1 MMFAFVIPPFFDLEA
16 GRANKMQDQISLI
29 LHEKLA
35 FSDSYAGIIRIRFQG
50 LGIHVYL
57 VSAGPYPAPLFTCE
71 FNLALSV
78 PFVKLI

>member
-1 MMFAFVIPPFFDLEA
+1 MADPA
-16 GRANKMQDQISLI
+16 HNT
-29 LHEKLA
+29 A

-71 FNLALSV
+71 TNLALQEG
-78 PFVKLI
+78 FVNAYLSISALSMMN